1 MALSAERPSTGSAR
15 RTMLLTLLTAASLLF
30 GLALAEVGYRTVLIA
45 TEPPPSTDS
54 MVIYSHNVWT
64 YDHQTGF
71 DYVSDGRT
79 HLSILTGGLARLCV
93 PFMADASGNPGRPSA
108 VLHPRR
114 RIDVF
119 GDSFTTQQHGID
131 GGITWPSLLEQ
142 RLNERQDGPFQ
153 VRNFARDGTGVLQMV
168 DSAASVAET
177 DRPDLIIIAFISNDL
192 ARRRIW
198 RKALPGP
205 DGQVGVF
212 TSIDPAMS
220 MAPGTYVRTTFIDER
235 ADHAWCGRLRQAAD
249 PSDATLGAL
258 RHAYQATLTEDAGR
272 LGRRA
277 ELAQLDRSYLFDRI
291 AHRDPYYG
299 TSLSAARMWIDEA
312 DFSHDRQFVGALERL
327 RHSGVPTVL
336 VWLPQHEELIAG
348 RAELAP
354 RLRGL
359 AHSLIRLSG
368 FPLLTVRP
376 ALPADT
382 VADYYN
388 LPTDAHPSMK
398 GLELFADAVAGQL
411 PGSFP
416 SLTRQIP
423 AP

>member
-1 MALSAERPSTGSAR
+1 MALSTEPPNTGSPR
-15 RTMLLTLLTAASLLF
+15 RTMLVNTLLTAASLLF
-30 GLALAEVGYRTVLIA
+30 GLALAEVGYRTVLITA
-45 TEPPPSTDS
+45 EQPPSTDS

-64 YDHQTGF
+64 YDRQTGF
-71 DYVSDGRT
+71 DYISGGRT
-79 HLSILTGGLARLCV
+79 HSSIFTGGLPRLCV
-93 PFMADASGNPGRPSA
+93 PFVADASGNPGRPSA

-142 RLNERQDGPFQ
+142 RLNERHGGPFQ
-153 VRNFARDGTGVLQMV
+153 VRNFARDGTGVLQMI
-168 DSAASVAET
+168 DSAAGVAAA

-205 DGQVGVF
+205 DGHVGVF

-220 MAPGTYVRTTFIDER
+220 MAPGTYVRTTFIDAR
-235 ADHAWCGRLRQAAD
+235 ADHAWCERLRQTAD
-249 PSDATLGAL
+249 TSDATLAAL
-258 RHAYQATLTEDAGR
+258 RRAYQATLMEDAGR
-272 LGRRA
+272 LGRKAVLTR
-277 ELAQLDRSYLFDRI
+277 LDRSYLFDRV

-299 TSLSAARMWIDEA
+299 GSLSAAKMWIDDA
-312 DFSHDRQFVGALERL
+312 DFSHDRQFVAALERL
-327 RHSGVPTVL
+327 RHGGVPTLL

-348 RAELAP
+348 RAELSP
-354 RLRGL
+354 QLQGL
-359 AHSLIRLSG
+359 ADSLIRLSG

-376 ALPADT
+376 KLPADA
-382 VADYYN
+382 VAAYYN

-398 GLELFADAVAGQL
+398 GLELFADTIASQL
-411 PGSFP
+411 PAAFLSPG
-416 SLTRQIP
+416 RD
-423 AP
+423 